1 MIRRSYE
8 THMDNTFINI
18 SRPAIQGNIT
28 NLKSLLA
35 ENSKFFAVVKANA
48 YGHGVKQVIEVA
60 DDLVEGY
67 AVHSLE
73 EAESV
78 KKTGTVKPILI
89 MGYIP
94 VEDLEKPIRNG
105 FHFVIYNHETF
116 TAICEISSK
125 LGIRP
130 LYHIKVETGTGRQ
143 GVMED
148 DIQWYID
155 SIKKNGIPPAGM
167 STHFA
172 NIEDT
177 TKHSYAMY
185 QLQKFNEI
193 TDRFKAA
200 GINIPMRHTACSAAA
215 LLFPNSHFDM
225 VRSGI
230 SLYGYWP
237 SKETYLSF
245 LQKYPD
251 RTNGFLKPA
260 LSWLTRINQ
269 IKHMPKSSFVGYG
282 LSYKTTYDSKI
293 AVLPI
298 GYSDGYDR
306 GFSNNA
312 YMLAG
317 GERAPVRG
325 RICMNISMIEVTH
338 IPNLKIEDEV
348 VIIGR
353 QNGDEITADD
363 LASSINT
370 INYEVL
376 SRIGAHIP
384 RYLVD

>member
-1 MIRRSYE
+1 
-8 THMDNTFINI
+8 MDNSFITISRSSLRGNI
-18 SRPAIQGNIT
+18 SNI
-28 NLKSLLA
+28 KSLLA
-35 ENSKFFAVVKANA
+35 VNSKYFAVVKANA
-48 YGHGVKQVIEVA
+48 YGHGIKQVFEAVE
-60 DDLVEGY
+60 DLVDGF
-67 AVHSLE
+67 AVHSID
-73 EAESV
+73 EAELL
-78 KKTGTVKPILI
+78 KILGTVKPVLI

-94 VEDLEKPIRNG
+94 LENLESAIRNG
-105 FHFVIYNHETF
+105 FHFVIYNHETY
-116 TAICEISSK
+116 TKISEISSN
-125 LGIRP
+125 LGIKP
-130 LYHIKVETGTGRQ
+130 LYHIKIETGTGRQ

-148 DIQWYID
+148 DIEWYID
-155 SIKKNGIPPAGM
+155 SIVQNGKPPAGIC
-167 STHFA
+167 THFA

-177 TKHSYAMY
+177 TRHSYAMY

-193 TDRFKAA
+193 VGRFTSS
-200 GINIPMRHTACSAAA
+200 GIEIPMKHTACSAAA
-215 LLFPNSHFDM
+215 LLFPDSHFDM

-230 SLYGYWP
+230 SMYGYWP

-269 IKHMPKSSFVGYG
+269 IKHMPKSSSVGYG

-306 GFSNNA
+306 GLSNNA

-338 IPNLKIEDEV
+338 IPGLKIEDEV

-353 QNGDEITADD
+353 QKEDEITADD

-370 INYEVL
+370 INYEIL

-384 RYLVD
+384 RYLID

>member
-1 MIRRSYE
+1 
-8 THMDNTFINI
+8 MDNSFITISRSSLRGNI
-18 SRPAIQGNIT
+18 SNI
-28 NLKSLLA
+28 KSLLA
-35 ENSKFFAVVKANA
+35 VNSKYFAVVKANA
-48 YGHGVKQVIEVA
+48 YGHGIKQVLEAVE
-60 DDLVEGY
+60 DLVDGF

-73 EAESV
+73 EAALLRNF
-78 KKTGTVKPILI
+78 GTAKPVLI

-94 VEDLEKPIRNG
+94 FEDLESAIRNG
-105 FHFVIYNHETF
+105 FHFVIYNHETY
-116 TAICEISSK
+116 TKILEISSN
-125 LGIRP
+125 LGIKP
-130 LYHIKVETGTGRQ
+130 LYHIKIETGTGRQ

-148 DIQWYID
+148 DIAWYID
-155 SIKKNGIPPAGM
+155 SIVQNGKPPAGIC
-167 STHFA
+167 THFA

-177 TKHSYAMY
+177 TRHSYAMC

-193 TDRFKAA
+193 VGRFTSA
-200 GINIPMRHTACSAAA
+200 GIEIPMKHTACSAAA
-215 LLFPNSHFDM
+215 LLFPDSHFDM

-230 SLYGYWP
+230 SMYGYWP

-260 LSWLTRINQ
+260 LSWLARISQ

-282 LSYKTTYDSKI
+282 LTYKTAYDSKI

-306 GFSNNA
+306 GLSNNA

-338 IPNLKIEDEV
+338 IPELKIEDDV

-370 INYEVL
+370 INYEIL

-384 RYLVD
+384 RYLID

>member
-1 MIRRSYE
+1 
-8 THMDNTFINI
+8 MDNSFITISRSSLRGNI
-18 SRPAIQGNIT
+18 SNI
-28 NLKSLLA
+28 KSLLA
-35 ENSKFFAVVKANA
+35 VNSKYFAVVKANA
-48 YGHGVKQVIEVA
+48 YGHGMKQVLEAVV
-60 DDLVEGY
+60 DLVDGF

-73 EAESV
+73 EAALL
-78 KKTGTVKPILI
+78 KDFGTAKPILI

-94 VEDLEKPIRNG
+94 FEDLESAIKNG
-105 FHFVIYNHETF
+105 FHFVVYNRETYSK
-116 TAICEISSK
+116 ISEISSN
-125 LGIRP
+125 LGIKP
-130 LYHIKVETGTGRQ
+130 LYHLKMETGTGRQ
-143 GVMED
+143 GVMEE
-148 DIQWYID
+148 DIAWYID
-155 SIKKNGIPPAGM
+155 SIQHNGKPPAGIC
-167 STHFA
+167 THFA

-177 TKHSYAMY
+177 TRHSYAMY

-193 TDRFKAA
+193 VGRFASA
-200 GINIPMRHTACSAAA
+200 GIKIPIKHTACSAAA
-215 LLFPNSHFDM
+215 LLFPDSHFDM

-230 SLYGYWP
+230 SMYGYWP

-245 LQKYPD
+245 IQKYPD
-251 RTNGFLKPA
+251 RANGFLKPA

-282 LSYKTTYDSKI
+282 LSYKTAYDSKI

-306 GFSNNA
+306 GLSNNA

-338 IPNLKIEDEV
+338 IPELKIEDEV

-353 QNGDEITADD
+353 QNSDEITADD

-384 RYLVD
+384 RYLID

>member
-1 MIRRSYE
+1 
-8 THMDNTFINI
+8 MDNSYINI
-18 SRPAIQGNIT
+18 SRSSLQGNIS
-28 NLKSLLA
+28 NIKSLLA
-35 ENSKFFAVVKANA
+35 ANSKYFAVVKANA
-48 YGHGVKQVIEVA
+48 YGHGMKPVFEAVV
-60 DDLVEGY
+60 DHVDGF

-73 EAESV
+73 EAV
-78 KKTGTVKPILI
+78 IIKNFGTTKPILI

-94 VEDLEKPIRNG
+94 LENLESAIKNG
-105 FHFVIYNHETF
+105 FHFVIYNRETYSKI
-116 TAICEISSK
+116 TQIASK
-125 LGIRP
+125 LGIKP
-130 LYHIKVETGTGRQ
+130 LYHLKMETGTGRQ
-143 GVMED
+143 GVMEE
-148 DIQWYID
+148 DIAWYID
-155 SIKKNGIPPAGM
+155 SIQRSGIPPEGIC
-167 STHFA
+167 THFA

-177 TKHSYAMY
+177 TRHSYAMF

-193 TDRFKAA
+193 VGHFTSA
-200 GINIPMRHTACSAAA
+200 GIKIPIRHTACSAAA
-215 LLFPNSHFDM
+215 LLFPDSHFNM

-230 SLYGYWP
+230 SMYGYWP

-269 IKHMPKSSFVGYG
+269 IKHMPKGSFVGYG

-306 GFSNNA
+306 GLSNNA

-338 IPNLKIEDEV
+338 IPKLKIEDEV

-376 SRIGAHIP
+376 SRIGEHIP